1 VDAFNIALSKF
12 SLSNRDC
19 PLRYTRNYYL
29 STVALNHAY
38 PCNSCGGN
46 VGIFLA
52 IRKCCILYLHHE
64 SGSWTVAPYLD
75 KYGEV
80 DPSLRSNMQLF
91 LNQKRYDAIFRTAWL
106 QHQIPSVIARK
117 LEGEINTGG
126 WESL

>member
-1 VDAFNIALSKF
+1 MQTLSHRILNAI
-12 SLSNRDC
+12 S
-19 PLRYTRNYYL
+19 PLHG
-29 STVALNHAY
+29 TVLTM
-38 PCNSCGGN
+38 SFRCGGN

-52 IRKCCILYLHHE
+52 IRKCCILYLHHD